1 MENIIDVKVE
11 KEMQKS
17 YLDYSMSV
25 IVSRALPDVR
35 DGLKP
40 VHRRILFS
48 MEDLGNTADKP
59 YRKSARIV
67 GDVLGKYHPHSDIA
81 VYDAMVRLA
90 QDFNT
95 RYLLVDGHGNFG
107 SVDGD
112 GAAAMR
118 YTEVRMAK
126 LTEEMIRDIDKET
139 IDWMPNFDESL
150 KEPTVLPARFPNLL
164 VNGSAGIAVGMA
176 TNMPPH
182 NLTEV
187 VNGLFKLMDDP
198 ECTNKD
204 LNKIIKGPDFPT
216 GAMIL
221 GTGGIKKAY
230 DTGRGLITLRAKAEI
245 ETTSKGRN
253 NIIVREIPYQVN
265 KSKLIEKIH
274 ELAKNK
280 DIDGITGV
288 RDESDREGMRIAI
301 ELRKDANPKVILNQ
315 LYKRTQMQ
323 TTFGVI
329 NLALVNG
336 EPKVLS
342 LKELLYYY
350 LEHQKEVVT
359 RRTRF
364 DLAKAEA
371 RAHIVEGLLIAL
383 DHIDRMIKLIRSS
396 KDDAEARSRMISEF
410 GLTEIQANA
419 ILAMQLRRL
428 TGLEKDKLD
437 AEYKDLIMRIAR
449 FKEILAN
456 EKLLSN
462 IIKEELTEIR
472 DKYGDERRTEIVL
485 DEGEIDIE
493 SLIADEPVVITITDR
508 GYIKRVSES
517 TYKTQRRGGKGVKGM
532 TTGKED
538 EPNDIYTLTTHDR
551 VLFFTDKGKVFNLRA
566 FEIPEAGRTAK
577 GTAIVNLLNISGD
590 EKISVILP
598 IKKNETLDKLV
609 LVTKKGIIK
618 KTDVD
623 NFENIRSSGI
633 VAITLDE
640 GDELISAFLSKD
652 DEEIITT
659 TRQGKAIRI
668 NISEMRSIGRVAR
681 GVKLIKLKPEDE
693 VVSSDP
699 VRQGAKLLSISE
711 NGYGK
716 MTDISEYGVQGRGG
730 SGLITYK
737 ITKKTGDLV
746 RSIVM
751 YEPKDLL
758 LISSSGIIIRI
769 PSEEIRLAGRVA
781 SGVKLMD
788 LDDDKIISAIA
799 VDGDE

>member
-11 KEMQKS
+11 KEMQKI

-67 GDVLGKYHPHSDIA
+67 GDVLGKYDPHSDTA
-81 VYDAMVRLA
+81 VYDALVRLA

-187 VNGLFKLMDDP
+187 VNGLFKLMDEP

-221 GTGGIKKAY
+221 GTAGIKKAY

-769 PSEEIRLAGRVA
+769 PSEEIRLAGRVT

>member
-67 GDVLGKYHPHSDIA
+67 GDVLGKYHPHSDTA

-456 EKLLSN
+456 EKLLLN

-769 PSEEIRLAGRVA
+769 PSEEIRLAGRVT

>member
-118 YTEVRMAK
+118 YTEVRRAK

-139 IDWMPNFDESL
+139 IDWMPNFDERL

-187 VNGLFKLMDDP
+187 VNGLFKLMDEP

-265 KSKLIEKIH
+265 KAKLIEKIH

-288 RDESDREGMRIAI
+288 RDESDREGMRIVI

-493 SLIADEPVVITITDR
+493 SLIADESVVITITDR
-508 GYIKRVSES
+508 GYIKRVSEN

-659 TRQGKAIRI
+659 TKQGKAIRI

-681 GVKLIKLKPEDE
+681 GVKLINLKPEDE

-769 PSEEIRLAGRVA
+769 PSEEIRLAGRVT

>member
-187 VNGLFKLMDDP
+187 VNGLFKLMDEP

-265 KSKLIEKIH
+265 KAKLIEKIH

-288 RDESDREGMRIAI
+288 RDESDREGMRIVI

-493 SLIADEPVVITITDR
+493 SLIADESVVITITDR
-508 GYIKRVSES
+508 GYIKRVSEN

-659 TRQGKAIRI
+659 TKQGKAIRI

-681 GVKLIKLKPEDE
+681 GVKLINLKPEDE

-769 PSEEIRLAGRVA
+769 PSEEIRLAGRVT

>member
-67 GDVLGKYHPHSDIA
+67 GDVLGKYHPHSDTA

-265 KSKLIEKIH
+265 KAKLIEKIH

-288 RDESDREGMRIAI
+288 RDESDREGMRIVI

-456 EKLLSN
+456 EKLLLN

-769 PSEEIRLAGRVA
+769 PSEEIRLAGRVT

>member
-11 KEMQKS
+11 KEMQKI

-67 GDVLGKYHPHSDIA
+67 GDVLGKYDPHSDTA

-187 VNGLFKLMDDP
+187 VNGLFKLMDEP

-221 GTGGIKKAY
+221 GTAGIKKAY

-253 NIIVREIPYQVN
+253 NIIVRENPYQVN

-769 PSEEIRLAGRVA
+769 PSEEIRLAGRVT

>member
-67 GDVLGKYHPHSDIA
+67 GDVLGKYHPHSDTA

-301 ELRKDANPKVILNQ
+301 ELRRDANPKVILNQ

-456 EKLLSN
+456 EKLLLN

-769 PSEEIRLAGRVA
+769 PSEEIRLAGRVT